1 MNAKLN
7 VSKPRDDSILYPD
20 EKAPFHLP
28 DINPGVRAFDSA
40 VVGILKNHCVYSLAV
55 LLWLLL
61 EEKYSR
67 PDYAETSDVSD
78 VYRAIAQGRDSEY
91 IFKKLEKGDET
102 SGGRIEGLKI
112 VKSTFSFQKE
122 GPLTSWLDDFKLQVA
137 EVLSCYETTET
148 RI

>member
-1 MNAKLN
+1 M
-7 VSKPRDDSILYPD
+7 
-20 EKAPFHLP
+20 P

-40 VVGILKNHCVYSLAV
+40 VVCILKNHCVYSLAV

-78 VYRAIAQGRDSEY
+78 VYGAIAQERDCEY
-91 IFKKLEKGDET
+91 ILTKLEKDET

-112 VKSTFSFQKE
+112 VKSTFNFQKK
-122 GPLTSWLDDFKLQVA
+122 GSLTSWLDYFKPQVA
-137 EVLSCYETTET
+137 EVLSSYETTET
-148 RI
+148 RV